1 MKARLRTVDKAYNEI
16 QAKDPET
23 AISRYLVKQMVKQ
36 GMIPSIRSGNK
47 RLVDVDVMEKCIDEL
62 AGVN

>member
-23 AISRYLVKQMVKQ
+23 AISRYFIKQMKKQ
-36 GMIPSIRSGNK
+36 RMKNMASINMK
-47 RLVDVDVMEKCIDEL
+47 RLSLKSTI
-62 AGVN
+62 